1 MRDPDDKNE
10 FVSFEKEPTLDDLKM
25 MTAPRILVENSSF
38 SVASS
43 FFELLTD
50 LRLGRASDIS
60 FYWNVSLF
68 HYNADDKEILCK
80 AFWENTSL
88 KSLHIHLSG
97 VANINAAIQILAEA
111 MRRSETLCSVTVSI
125 RAFRPQQSDLT
136 SAMALKRLLNTSTSI
151 QILCF
156 KTMGRYS
163 LHEEDEERDLVAD
176 YLFDGLAESS
186 LCHFVY
192 ANQSPVS
199 DCNRQKANEAILSN
213 SKLRQVDAIFA
224 SGMGANLQ
232 RAMADKRRQWKQ
244 QWLGETVPKEE
255 RLIVLEEI
263 LSSYRYKDKVTALYR
278 FLRCQPKLFLG

>member
-1 MRDPDDKNE
+1 
-10 FVSFEKEPTLDDLKM
+10 
-25 MTAPRILVENSSF
+25 
-38 SVASS
+38 
-43 FFELLTD
+43 
-50 LRLGRASDIS
+50 
-60 FYWNVSLF
+60 
-68 HYNADDKEILCK
+68 
-80 AFWENTSL
+80 
-88 KSLHIHLSG
+88 
-97 VANINAAIQILAEA
+97 
-111 MRRSETLCSVTVSI
+111 
-125 RAFRPQQSDLT
+125 
-136 SAMALKRLLNTSTSI
+136 
-151 QILCF
+151 
-156 KTMGRYS
+156 MGRYS

-192 ANQSPVS
+192 ANQSLVS